1 MMSTIL
7 ICLSH
12 GFHVRNIVYSR
23 LFEEMSRSHRIVLV
37 LPPGVHVPAADQPLL
52 LGAAVESVTIR
63 PHRFEKAFL
72 FLRKNVFAGRERTQ
86 TFNLISEIERARH
99 PVVYAV
105 ADKINALFG
114 RIPALTRAWQR
125 IEARFITG
133 HEFGNLLS
141 RHKPVMLLC
150 ANYGTEAFEVRL
162 LRAAHRELVPSL
174 SIIPSWDNLSSKGV
188 IGENPRHLAVWNDI
202 MKNEAISLYGF
213 APKAVHVCGGLQFDR
228 YANGPTEAER
238 ATVFQRLGIDAERPF
253 VIVGTITPR
262 YFAKNVEI
270 VEILDEA
277 VASGRLASNLQI
289 VVRLHPQV
297 VDDPV
302 FGDNLEQYRDLAAR
316 SPRIRLS
323 IPRILRWGSIK
334 PPAPDDGLELMCLL
348 QWAAAS
354 VMPGSTLAID
364 ACALGSPVIGIG
376 FDGRERLPYTR
387 SVRRM
392 FDFTHYR
399 RLVAQGGMR
408 IAESPEQ
415 MIEELNNYIADRWR
429 DRAGRERV
437 VASHLG
443 AVDGG
448 AWQRL
453 ADVIDSVVE
462 VQQPLTHA

>member
-1 MMSTIL
+1 MPTVL

-23 LFEEMSRSHRIVLV
+23 LFEELSRTNGIVLV
-37 LPPGVHVPAADQPLL
+37 LPPGVQVPAADQPLL
-52 LGAAVESVTIR
+52 RGSVVESVMIL
-63 PHRFEKAFL
+63 PHRLENAFL

-86 TFNLISEIERARH
+86 TFNLITEMERARH
-99 PVVYAV
+99 PVAYAV
-105 ADKINALFG
+105 AGKINAVFG
-114 RIPALTRAWQR
+114 HIPALARAWQR
-125 IEARFITG
+125 VEALFVTG
-133 HEFGNLLS
+133 HEFDNLLS
-141 RHKPVMLLC
+141 RHKPALLLT

-162 LRAAHRELVPSL
+162 LRAAHRQRVPSL

-238 ATVFQRLGIDAERPF
+238 AAVYQRLGIDAKRPF

-262 YFAKNVEI
+262 YFAKNIEI

-277 VASGRLASNLQI
+277 VASGRLPSDLQI

-302 FGDNLEQYRDLAAR
+302 FGDNLDQYRDLAAR
-316 SPRIRLS
+316 SPRVRLS
-323 IPRILRWGSIK
+323 IPRVLRWGRIT
-334 PPAPDDGLELMCLL
+334 PPTPEDGVELMCLL
-348 QWAAAS
+348 QQAAAS

-364 ACALGSPVIGIG
+364 ACALGCPVIGIG
-376 FDGRERLPYTR
+376 FDGRERLPYAR

-392 FDFTHYR
+392 FDFTHYS
-399 RLVAQGGMR
+399 RLVVQGGIR
-408 IAESPEQ
+408 IAESAD
-415 MIEELNNYIADRWR
+415 ELIDEVAAYLQDRGR
-429 DRAGRERV
+429 DCDGRDRV
-437 VASHLG
+437 VASHLVQLDG
-443 AVDGG
+443 ASWRRTG
-448 AWQRL
+448 
-453 ADVIDSVVE
+453 DVIAGIAKAPV
-462 VQQPLTHA
+462 